1 MDCGGLGWCNK
12 LHWCIAESGI
22 NGFDINGKPLVLLLI
37 KVEFIKKKNQIKHW
51 IQRLKFVYIIFHIN
65 FHVILHVY
73 CHDKAV
79 KVEG

>member
-37 KVEFIKKKNQIKHW
+37 KVEFIKKKIYQIKHW
-51 IQRLKFVYIIFHIN
+51 IQRIKFVYIIFHIN
-65 FHVILHVY
+65 FHVILY

>member
-37 KVEFIKKKNQIKHW
+37 KVEFIKKKIYQIKHW
-51 IQRLKFVYIIFHIN
+51 IQRIKFVYVNFHIN
-65 FHVILHVY
+65 FRVILY